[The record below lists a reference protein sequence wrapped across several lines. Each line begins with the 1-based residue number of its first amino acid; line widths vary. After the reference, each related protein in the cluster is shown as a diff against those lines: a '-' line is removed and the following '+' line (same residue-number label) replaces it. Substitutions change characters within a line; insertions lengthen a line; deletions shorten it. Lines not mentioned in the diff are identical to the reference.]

1 MPVRDTLQLRIEAD
15 GDWYYYGRMKTGCG
29 VCQYPLMA
37 VPVLLSVTLSLYAQ
51 KPQVTDREKD
61 GLSGPVRSVSTTR
74 EPTQVKYQLPDGPGI
89 PMPNSPLD
97 SEYDQEGRRTWSGSN
112 NSSRS
117 RYVKDSSGAVI
128 EQVDENEKGEPWRR
142 LLFGPFG
149 PIEAQVLT
157 DSHWST
163 RETHRYDNRGNVV
176 ESLTFDAD
184 GSLLSR
190 RETTFDEDG
199 LAIEDWLH
207 GRDNSFS
214 WHTVHTYDRKSKFET
229 FTSFHEDGSTDV
241 TFVVQGSKVLSYWQ
255 SAANAGPG
263 SLFRMETG
271 PRTAEVR
278 SYKPDRSFGRAD
290 YVYLEEQKRNVVRA
304 EVYDGADELKA
315 TAEYEYEFDA
325 RGNWV
330 KCSVK
335 VWTPSLGTSELY
347 ETDHRT
353 IAYW

>member
-1 MPVRDTLQLRIEAD
+1 MKIGCSLRQ
-15 GDWYYYGRMKTGCG
+15 C
-29 VCQYPLMA
+29 PLTTIA
-37 VPVLLSVTLSLYAQ
+37 ALLSATLSLYAQ
-51 KPQVTDREKD
+51 RPQPADREKD

-74 EPTQVKYQLPDGPGI
+74 EPTQVTLQLPDGPGI
-89 PMPNSPLD
+89 PMPNSYLK

-112 NSSRS
+112 NSMRS

-149 PIEAQVLT
+149 PTEEQVLT
-157 DSHWST
+157 DGHWHAH
-163 RETHRYDNRGNVV
+163 EIHRYDDKGNVV

-207 GRDNSFS
+207 GANNSFS
-214 WHTVHTYDRKSKFET
+214 WHMVHTYDRKSKFET

-255 SAANAGPG
+255 SAAIAGPG

-271 PRTAEVR
+271 PKTAEER
-278 SYKPDRSFGRAD
+278 SYKPDGSFGRAD
-290 YVYLEEQKRNVVRA
+290 YVYLEEQKRNIIRA
-304 EVYDGADELKA
+304 EVYDTADELKA

-325 RGNWV
+325 SGNWV

-347 ETDHRT
+347 ETDHRA
-353 IAYW
+353 IEYW